1 MTQVHKYLRAYI
13 RVQAITLCLVL
24 GTLGASLA
32 AQRTRYLADG
42 EPAAVQQEHAL
53 PEAAETIRSHL
64 PDKQTWQDG
73 VPFLSALPAPLGC
86 AVGAVM
92 TARELLRQAFIP

>member
-1 MTQVHKYLRAYI
+1 MYRYVRKGLQSEKDRDGVISYDDII
-13 RVQAITLCLVL
+13 RDFDAALQKDDR
-24 GTLGASLA
+24 LA
-32 AQRTRYLADG
+32 
-42 EPAAVQQEHAL
+42 EP
-53 PEAAETIRSHL
+53 IRSHL